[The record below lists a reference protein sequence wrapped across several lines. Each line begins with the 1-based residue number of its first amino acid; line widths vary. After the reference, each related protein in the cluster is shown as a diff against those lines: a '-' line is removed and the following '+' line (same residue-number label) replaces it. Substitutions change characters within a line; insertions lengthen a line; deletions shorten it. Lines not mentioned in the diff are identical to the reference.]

1 MQIKEEEE
9 WKTAFNIPL
18 GQCEYWVVPFDL
30 QGVAMAFYELNQLD
44 FAQISIQRRSNILG

>member
-18 GQCEYWVVPFDL
+18 GQCEYWVVPFGL